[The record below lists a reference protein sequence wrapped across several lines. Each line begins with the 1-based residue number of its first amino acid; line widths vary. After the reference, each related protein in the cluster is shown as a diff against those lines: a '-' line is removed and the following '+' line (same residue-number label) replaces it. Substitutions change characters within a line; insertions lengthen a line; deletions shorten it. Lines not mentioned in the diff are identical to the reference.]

1 MSCFVM
7 KPESIRQ
14 IGYTIEKIFNC
25 YLYSNTATITMHA
38 VDAAGGLPACL
49 GGYYIQPGSLGVVF
63 ADCRTPSGDF
73 DGEMIA
79 RELWRLNVAA
89 YNGRYNEQ
97 GGEELPPD
105 LVGLPDIRRA
115 YSLWKMP
122 EYADHMEKP
131 QEWHYHLCRL
141 LDCWLYQTCEDATD
155 KHEKRQALRKFSD
168 ALKVAIVQHSDDYNN
183 FRWGC

>member
-1 MSCFVM
+1 MSFFVM
-7 KPESIRQ
+7 NPVAVRRIAYTLEKVFN
-14 IGYTIEKIFNC
+14 GYQYSTTVTID
-25 YLYSNTATITMHA
+25 MQA
-38 VDAAGGLPACL
+38 VDAAGGM
-49 GGYYIQPGSLGVVF
+49 IIPGSFWPAPADSIGAAF

-89 YNGRYNEQ
+89 YNGRYNDQ

-122 EYADHMEKP
+122 QYADHRETP
-131 QEWHYHLCRL
+131 QQWHFHLCRL
-141 LDCWLYQTCEDATD
+141 LDCWLYQTNEEATD
-155 KHEKRQALRKFSD
+155 KHEKRQALHKFSD
-168 ALKVAIVQHSDDYNN
+168 ALKVAIVQHSAEYNH
-183 FRWGC
+183 FRWGE

>member
-7 KPESIRQ
+7 KPESIRKM
-14 IGYTIEKIFNC
+14 GYTMEKIFNC
-25 YLYSNTATITMHA
+25 YQYSNTLTITMQA
-38 VDAAGGLPACL
+38 VDAAGGIPGHACA
-49 GGYYIQPGSLGVVF
+49 YYIQPGSLGAAF

-122 EYADHMEKP
+122 QYADHREKP
-131 QEWHYHLCRL
+131 QEWHFHLCRL
-141 LDCWLYQTCEDATD
+141 LDCWLYQTGEDATD

-168 ALKVAIVQHSDDYNN
+168 ALKIAIVQHSEEYNA

>member
-7 KPESIRQ
+7 NPASIRK
-14 IGYTIEKIFNC
+14 IGYTLEKCFNS
-25 YLYSNTATITMHA
+25 YIYSNTLTITMQA
-38 VDAAGGLPACL
+38 VDAAGGIPGHVCA
-49 GGYYIQPGSLGVVF
+49 YYIQPDSIGAAF

-73 DGEMIA
+73 DGEKIA

-105 LVGLPDIRRA
+105 LVCLPDIRRA
-115 YSLWKMP
+115 YSLWKTP
-122 EYADHMEKP
+122 EYADHREKP
-131 QEWHYHLCRL
+131 QPWHYHLCRL
-141 LDCWLYQTCEDATD
+141 LDCWLYQTDEEATAKDA
-155 KHEKRQALRKFSD
+155 KRQVLRKFSD
-168 ALKVAIVQHSDDYNN
+168 ALKVAIVQNSDKYND